1 MHPSPFVD
9 FLLLRLLFTF
19 RLYVDQVFM
28 IMDVDGDSELGFP
41 EFVMFLAV
49 TKQIERLL
57 ETDEEFVKHAFPNGT
72 KGRDA
77 FIASG
82 TTMSSTVLQAM
93 VEKNKSEFSE
103 KMALRIQSVWRR
115 RMAQES
121 TNGLR
126 IEQMRAVAE
135 TQEAER
141 KAREARMERRSSNMS
156 EVNGGQ
162 NAVRR
167 SRQLNMND
175 LKKLV
180 SNKPEDDKYKGCLE
194 VLRLS
199 IDVDRIV
206 ARLKAE
212 GICDGVRSV
221 TLKRVLVDRLKI
233 VLRSVALHEAGGPN
247 GHALVFPKA
256 QYTPLGKKQLAIETA
271 AENEALRAQG
281 LMIPEPDCRSI
292 TGILRYVQCCLP
304 KQLRE
309 VPPLEAAEK
318 ARSIAAAKKAAAQ
331 LKAKMEAKTEA
342 KKAAAEREEQEK
354 WNKMSTRNGNNSFV
368 PELERIQETDGT
380 NNKLLLTVGSSGSNE
395 DSKGS
400 WFSRSKTTKKDP
412 SPSDELDHRTNRE
425 SKGSVSRRLRESK
438 EGAVPRENVG
448 IAYAAALGSGSNTP
462 ATAQQPQQQQALD
475 PDRISR
481 ASFELTGIKH
491 AKESPLPPPPPF
503 DDSPASAS
511 GARKS
516 KSMKEPPKKRTTG
529 TPSNKKKKSKMVVRA

>member
-1 MHPSPFVD
+1 
-9 FLLLRLLFTF
+9 
-19 RLYVDQVFM
+19 M

-93 VEKNKSEFSE
+93 VEHNKSEFSE

-121 TNGLR
+121 VNGLR

-156 EVNGGQ
+156 EVNGGGP

-180 SNKPEDDKYKGCLE
+180 SNKPEDDKHKGCLE

-256 QYTPLGKKQLAIETA
+256 QYTPLGKKQLALETA
-271 AENEALRAQG
+271 AESESLRAQG
-281 LMIPEPDCRSI
+281 LMIPKPDCHSLA
-292 TGILRYVQCCLP
+292 GVLRFVQCCLP

-309 VPPLEAAEK
+309 KPPLEVAEK
-318 ARSIAAAKKAAAQ
+318 ARSVAAAKKAAAH
-331 LKAKMEAKTEA
+331 LKAKMEAKKE
-342 KKAAAEREEQEK
+342 AAEREEKEK
-354 WNKMSTRNGNNSFV
+354 WNKMSTRNGSNSFV
-368 PELERIQETDGT
+368 PALERIQETDET
-380 NNKLLLTVGSSGSNE
+380 NNKLLLTVGSSGSNDDE
-395 DSKGS
+395 LSSKNRAKGS
-400 WFSRSKTTKKDP
+400 WFSSSKTTKKEPPP
-412 SPSDELDHRTNRE
+412 SHELEARNNRE

-438 EGAVPRENVG
+438 EGAVPRANVEN
-448 IAYAAALGSGSNTP
+448 AYAAALRSGSTTP
-462 ATAQQPQQQQALD
+462 VTVQQQQQHQAID
-475 PDRISR
+475 PDRFSR
-481 ASFELTGIKH
+481 ASFELTAVKH
-491 AKESPLPPPPPF
+491 ATPPPPPPPF
-503 DDSPASAS
+503 DDSPASVS
-511 GARKS
+511 GIRKS
-516 KSMKEPPKKRTTG
+516 KSVSSKEANKKRTSG
-529 TPSNKKKKSKMVVRA
+529 TPSNKKKKSKLVVRA